1 MNRITEILTILKR
14 TYPHA
19 KIVLNYGNNW
29 ELLVSVILSAQ
40 CTDKKVNEV
49 TAKLFP
55 KFRKDE
61 GQGSASPRG
70 ELRAKGQTEEKKEI
84 ENFASVPI
92 GELEQDIRQTGF
104 YRNKAKNI
112 LKAANIV
119 KEKYG
124 GSIPDSMEEILT
136 LPGVGRKTA
145 NVVLGNAYGIVR
157 GIAVDTHVRRFAL
170 KFNLTD
176 YKDPKQIEKD
186 LMAIIPQKDWFK
198 FTYLAI
204 EYGRQVCPARKHACE
219 DHPLTK
225 LYPKAGKTWPKSK

>member
-1 MNRITEILTILKR
+1 MYERTSLLGTRRERARRLIRVLKKLFPKAGMMLQYN
-14 TYPHA
+14 T
-19 KIVLNYGNNW
+19 NW
-29 ELLVSVILSAQ
+29 ELLVAVELSAQ
-40 CTDKKVNEV
+40 CTDKRVNLV
-49 TAKLFP
+49 TKELF
-55 KFRKDE
+55 KKYKTLEDYV
-61 GQGSASPRG
+61 
-70 ELRAKGQTEEKKEI
+70 RADKKEF
-84 ENFASVPI
+84 EK
-92 GELEQDIRQTGF
+92 DITSTGF